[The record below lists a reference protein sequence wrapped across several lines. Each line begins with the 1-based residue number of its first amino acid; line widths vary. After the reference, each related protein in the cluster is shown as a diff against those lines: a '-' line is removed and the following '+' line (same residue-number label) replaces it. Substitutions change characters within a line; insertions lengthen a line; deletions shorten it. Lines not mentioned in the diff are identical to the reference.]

1 MKKTIVNKCK
11 KKSRTQN
18 QSGGRKRRKSL
29 KKKKTNKRKWSMK
42 YKKSINCKK
51 PKGFSQ
57 KQYCKF
63 GRKKKGGGDNW
74 RSYGEDDLINI
85 INNETTTPVQL
96 KSIINQL
103 NKFENGNLTET
114 TKPGYMALIRYTLLN
129 PLDNIYKGFETRALN
144 LINESLT
151 GTHIVGVDYNIEDF
165 YQQFEPTSQND
176 PDDNDNELGPP
187 PPLQPL
193 VRQRAYIRDYTNRGQ

>member
-63 GRKKKGGGDNW
+63 GRKKKGGGENW
-74 RSYGEDDLINI
+74 REII
-85 INNETTTPVQL
+85 INSSPDKL
-96 KSIINQL
+96 KTIIVRLNTIDIEYNSI
-103 NKFENGNLTET
+103 TET
-114 TKPGYMALIRYTLLN
+114 TKFGYMALIRYNQLN
-129 PLDNIYKGFETRALN
+129 PQDSTYNDFKTQAHK
-144 LINESLT
+144 LITDSRT
-151 GTHIVGVDYNIEDF
+151 GTHIDGVDYDIEDF
-165 YQQFEPTSQND
+165 YGQFQPI
-176 PDDNDNELGPP
+176 PP
-187 PPLQPL
+187 PPTPPPPMPPLYRQP
-193 VRQRAYIRDYTNRGQ
+193 AIDYTNIYQ

>member
-1 MKKTIVNKCK
+1 MKKTIVNKYK

-63 GRKKKGGGDNW
+63 GRKKKGGVKNW
-74 RSYGEDDLINI
+74 REII
-85 INNETTTPVQL
+85 INSSYDKL
-96 KSIINQL
+96 KTIIGKLNTIDTENNSIT
-103 NKFENGNLTET
+103 KT
-114 TKPGYMALIRYTLLN
+114 TKFGYMALIKYNQLN
-129 PLDNIYKGFETRALN
+129 PLDDIYKGFKTQALN
-144 LINESLT
+144 LINESRT
-151 GTHIVGVDYNIEDF
+151 GTPIVGVDYDIEDF
-165 YQQFEPTSQND
+165 YGQFQPI
-176 PDDNDNELGPP
+176 PP
-187 PPLQPL
+187 PPTPPPPMPPLYRQP
-193 VRQRAYIRDYTNRGQ
+193 AIDYTIIDQ